1 MRHKSDG
8 YAIIL
13 ALSLITLLG
22 MMLFAYAVVTR
33 TEVVSSRNTARSTA
47 GFYSAEAALNS
58 RAETFRAKF
67 KGFLVPSGTSPDINN
82 KPCVGTNLGSG
93 DFACQTVVVNGRN
106 VTSYVVKLNT
116 QTIQIGAGEQYANLS
131 AEETQF
137 VVYGQ
142 ALNNAGNPEAI
153 TQLVFRSR
161 LVPLFQ
167 FAIFFNKDLEF
178 DNTANL
184 DLVGPVHANGNIF
197 LDAGSS
203 ASLHIG
209 GQVTSSQTIY
219 RGQKSQN
226 LCTGS
231 VSVDGLSGSPLGVS
245 CGGSRRAM
253 TTSELTGWQGQIRQK
268 VPAVTVPDVSSIQP
282 QSDSLYWSQ
291 ADIRVVLKPN
301 VQIPTCS
308 GSSGPGGGT
317 NCTYT
322 LGWGAELQDTNGN
335 TVVSSATLAGLCP
348 LALSSSNNFLDN
360 REAKYWTTV
369 DATKN
374 KKRLLDVNMGLLTT
388 CISTN
393 SAALG
398 VTPYMNNSSDKGLV
412 YYFTVKDSGV
422 SQGTSANN
430 YGIRLYNG
438 SNLHATSGGGSRADK
453 GLTVV
458 SDQALIVQGDYNTNN
473 KVPAALMADSMNVL
487 SNSWNT
493 PTPCSYSAGVPQYWA
508 PGTSQT
514 ARTSVA
520 ALAATGDAKSAG
532 PMTCRL
538 SSDTTVNAAILAG
551 TDTSGYGNDVT
562 STEGGLDGGTQSG
575 GVHNM
580 MRFQE
585 DWGANG
591 GTLTTPAIYTYKGSL
606 VSLGRPQHA
615 RGKFEVGGAIY
626 QPPRRNW
633 SFDTDFRDASKL
645 PPLSPRFVYIK
656 QDNFVRNFQQ

>member
-1 MRHKSDG
+1 MRNKSDG

-13 ALSLITLLG
+13 VLSLLTLMGLIVIS
-22 MMLFAYAVVTR
+22 YAVVTR
-33 TEVVSSRNTARSTA
+33 SEMVSSRNTVRSTA
-47 GFYSAEAALNS
+47 GFYAAEAALNA

-67 KGFLVPSGTSPDINN
+67 KGFLVPSGSSPDVNN
-82 KPCVGTNLGSG
+82 QPCVGTNTGSG
-93 DFACQTVVVNGRN
+93 DFACQVVAINGRN

-142 ALNNAGNPEAI
+142 ALNSAGNPEAI

-178 DNTANL
+178 DNTATL

-197 LDAGSS
+197 LDSGNGGGTF
-203 ASLHIG
+203 LHIG

-226 LCTGS
+226 YCGGT
-231 VSVDGLSGSPLGVS
+231 VNVDGLSGTPLSVA
-245 CGGSRRAM
+245 CGGTRQAL
-253 TTSELTGWQGQIRQK
+253 TSADLTPWQGQMRQN

-282 QSDSLYWSQ
+282 VPDSLYWSQ
-291 ADIRVVLKPN
+291 ADVRIVLKPN
-301 VQIPTCS
+301 NPV
-308 GSSGPGGGT
+308 
-317 NCTYT
+317 
-322 LGWGAELQDTNGN
+322 GWSAELQNASGAT
-335 TVVSSATLAGLCP
+335 TVSSTVLTALCP
-348 LALSSSNNFLDN
+348 GTLTSSNTFLDN
-360 REAKYWTTV
+360 REAKYWATV

-374 KKRLLDVNMGLLTT
+374 NKRLLDVNMSLLTN
-388 CISTN
+388 CISAN
-393 SAALG
+393 SVALG
-398 VTPYMNNSSDKGLV
+398 VTPYTGTSSDKGLV
-412 YYFTVKDSGV
+412 YYFTVKDGGI
-422 SQGTSANN
+422 SQGTGANN

-438 SNLHATSGGGSRADK
+438 ANLHRTSGSGRVDK

-458 SDQALIVQGDYNTNN
+458 SDQAMIVQGDYNTTN
-473 KVPAALMADSMNVL
+473 KVPAAIMADSMNVL
-487 SNSWNT
+487 SNNWNT
-493 PTPCSYSAGVPQYWA
+493 PTTCGNFTGTSTPAYWA
-508 PGTSQT
+508 PTLSGYTSNI
-514 ARTSVA
+514 
-520 ALAATGDAKSAG
+520 ALAAVGDAKSTS

-538 SSDTTVNAAILAG
+538 ASNTVVNAAVLAG
-551 TDTSGYGNDVT
+551 TDTSGYTNDVPA
-562 STEGGLDGGTQSG
+562 TEGGLDAGTQSG

-585 DWGANG
+585 DWGGNG
-591 GTLTTPAIYTYKGSL
+591 GVLPTPAIYTYKGSL
-606 VSLGRPQHA
+606 VSLGRPQHV
-615 RGKFEVGGAIY
+615 RGIFAVGGTVY